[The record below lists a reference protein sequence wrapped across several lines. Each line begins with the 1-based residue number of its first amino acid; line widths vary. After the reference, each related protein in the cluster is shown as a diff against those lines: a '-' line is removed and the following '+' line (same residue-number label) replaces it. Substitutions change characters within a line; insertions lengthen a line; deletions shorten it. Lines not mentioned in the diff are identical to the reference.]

1 MRRSDVAPSL
11 RAYLLPVEG
20 QPHIV
25 AMAPP
30 PTPRR
35 LELDAP
41 AVAALGTA
49 ATALGE
55 LKGRLADR
63 SNVDLLTRTLARR
76 EAVHSSQIEGTRS
89 NLRDVL
95 AYEITRSAD
104 GSVPDVVVTE
114 RYVEALQRGLDA
126 VRERGRAGID
136 LELVCAM
143 HAQLMRDEPDDF
155 AKGQYRERQV
165 WIGGTARIEDA
176 TFVPA
181 PPARIE
187 PGMRE
192 LETSML
198 QYAPREDDVASLP
211 PLQQLAI
218 AHAQFET
225 IHPFL
230 DGNGRVGR
238 LLMPLILAAEGY
250 PPLYVSGALL
260 RNRTGYYDALNQVQL
275 RGNWSPWI
283 TLVSRA
289 VVECTRDAI
298 AIALDFDAMLANWQE
313 KLGSFRSDSVARRLA
328 PLLLGHPVVDA
339 ARVAQL
345 MDVSDRSAR
354 TGIDALV
361 EKGILSL
368 QGERKRNRVWEA
380 RALIDRLNRAPEQ
393 GSAPQR
399 QARLAV

>member
-11 RAYLLPVEG
+11 QAYLRPVEG
-20 QPHIV
+20 RPQVV

-35 LELDAP
+35 LDLDPP
-41 AVAALGTA
+41 AIAALGAA

-55 LKGRLADR
+55 LKGRLA
-63 SNVDLLTRTLARR
+63 SWPNVELLTRTLARR
-76 EAVHSSQIEGTRS
+76 EAVHSSQIEGTKAG
-89 NLRDVL
+89 LRDVL
-95 AYEITRSAD
+95 AYEVTRSVDA
-104 GSVPDVVVTE
+104 SVPDVVTTE
-114 RYVEALQRGLDA
+114 RYVEALQLGLDA

-136 LELVCAM
+136 LALVCAM
-143 HAQLMRDEPDDF
+143 HAHLMRDEPDDF
-155 AKGQYRERQV
+155 PKGKYRERQV

-181 PPARIE
+181 PPACIE

-192 LETSML
+192 LEVSML
-198 QYAPREDDVASLP
+198 QYAPREDEIASLP
-211 PLQQLAI
+211 PLQQFAI

-225 IHPFL
+225 IHPFV

-260 RNRTGYYDALNQVQL
+260 RNRAGYYDALNQVQV
-275 RGNWSPWI
+275 RGYWSPWI
-283 TLVSRA
+283 TLACRA
-289 VVECTRDAI
+289 VVESAQDVI
-298 AIALDFDAMLANWQE
+298 AIALDFDAILASWQE
-313 KLGSFRSDSVARRLA
+313 KLASFRSDSVARRLT

-339 ARVAQL
+339 TRVAQL

-361 EKGILSL
+361 DIGVLSL
-368 QGERKRNRVWEA
+368 QGERRRNRVWEA
-380 RALIDRLNRAPEQ
+380 RALIDRLNRSPEQ
-393 GSAPQR
+393 GSAIPR
-399 QARLAV
+399 R

>member
-1 MRRSDVAPSL
+1 MRRSDVAPL
-11 RAYLLPVEG
+11 LHAYLQPVDGLPHV
-20 QPHIV
+20 V

-35 LELDAP
+35 LELDAV

-49 ATALGE
+49 AIALGE
-55 LKGRLADR
+55 LKGRLAGR
-63 SNVDLLTRTLARR
+63 SNADLLTRTLARR
-76 EAVHSSQIEGTRS
+76 EAVQSSQIEGTTS
-89 NLRDVL
+89 GLRDIL
-95 AYEITRSAD
+95 AFEVTRSAD
-104 GSVPDVVVTE
+104 GSAPDVVVTE
-114 RYVEALQRGLDA
+114 RYVEALQLGLDA

-136 LELVCAM
+136 LHLVRAM
-143 HAQLMRDEPDDF
+143 HAQLMRDEPDDV
-155 AKGQYRERQV
+155 AKGRFRERQV

-181 PPARIE
+181 PPATIA

-198 QYAPREDDVASLP
+198 QYAPQEDEVASLP

-225 IHPFL
+225 IHPFV

-238 LLMPLILAAEGY
+238 LLMLAAEGY

-260 RNRTGYYDALNQVQL
+260 RNRKGYYQALNQVQL
-275 RGNWSPWI
+275 RGEWSPWI
-283 TLVSRA
+283 TLACRA
-289 VVECTRDAI
+289 VVESARDALGI
-298 AIALDFDAMLANWQE
+298 AQDFDAMLARWQE
-313 KLGSFRSDSVARRLA
+313 TLHAFRSDSVARRLA
-328 PLLLGHPVVDA
+328 PMLLGHPVVDA

-345 MDVSDRSAR
+345 MAVSDRSAR

-361 EKGILSL
+361 EHGVLSL

-380 RALIDRLNRAPEQ
+380 RALIDRLNRAPE
-393 GSAPQR
+393 
-399 QARLAV
+399 

>member
-1 MRRSDVAPSL
+1 MRRSEIAPSL
-11 RAYLLPVEG
+11 RAYLRPVEG
-20 QPHIV
+20 NLHVV

-35 LELDAP
+35 LELDTT
-41 AVAALGTA
+41 AVAALDAA

-55 LKGRLADR
+55 LKGSLAGR
-63 SNVDLLTRTLARR
+63 SNADLLTRTLARR
-76 EAVHSSQIEGTRS
+76 EAVQSSQIEGTKS
-89 NLRDVL
+89 DLRDVL
-95 AYEITRSAD
+95 AYEVTRSAD
-104 GSVPDVVVTE
+104 GSAPDVVVTE
-114 RYVEALQRGLDA
+114 RYVEALQLGLDA

-143 HAQLMRDEPDDF
+143 HAQLMRDEPDPF
-155 AKGQYRERQV
+155 PKGHYRERQA

-176 TFVPA
+176 IFVPA
-181 PPARIE
+181 PPAKIE

-225 IHPFL
+225 IHPFV

-283 TLVSRA
+283 TLACRA
-289 VVECTRDAI
+289 VVESTRDAI
-298 AIALDFDAMLANWQE
+298 AIALDFDAMLASWQA
-313 KLGSFRSDSVARRLA
+313 KLDSFRSDSVARRLA

-361 EKGILSL
+361 EKGILAL

-380 RALIDRLNRAPEQ
+380 RALIDRLNRAP
-393 GSAPQR
+393 A
-399 QARLAV
+399 

>member
-11 RAYLLPVEG
+11 RAYLQPIEG
-20 QPHIV
+20 LPHIV
-25 AMAPP
+25 AMVPP

-35 LELDAP
+35 LDLDES
-41 AVAALGTA
+41 AVAALGSG

-55 LKGRLADR
+55 LKGRLAGR
-63 SNVDLLTRTLARR
+63 PNMDLLTRTLARR
-76 EAVHSSQIEGTRS
+76 EAVQSSQIEGTKS

-95 AYEITRSAD
+95 AYEVTRSAD
-104 GSVPDVVVTE
+104 GSAPDVVITE
-114 RYVEALQRGLDA
+114 RYVEALQLGLDA
-126 VRERGRAGID
+126 VRGRGRAGID
-136 LELVCAM
+136 LDLVCAM
-143 HAQLMRDEPDDF
+143 HARLMRDEPDDF
-155 AKGQYRERQV
+155 PKGQYRERQV
-165 WIGGTARIEDA
+165 WIGGSARIEDA
-176 TFVPA
+176 SFVPA
-181 PPARIE
+181 PPARIG

-198 QYAPREDDVASLP
+198 QYAPREDEVATLP

-260 RNRTGYYDALNQVQL
+260 RNRDGYYDALSRVQL
-275 RGNWSPWI
+275 RGDWSPWI
-283 TLVSRA
+283 TLACRA
-289 VVECTRDAI
+289 VVESTRDTI
-298 AIALDFDAMLANWQE
+298 AIARDFDAMLANWQE
-313 KLGSFRSDSVARRLA
+313 RLDSFRSDSVARRLA
-328 PLLLGHPVVDA
+328 PMLLGHPVVDA

-361 EKGILSL
+361 DKGILSL
-368 QGERKRNRVWEA
+368 QGQRKRNRVWEA
-380 RALIDRLNRAPEQ
+380 RALIDRLNRAP
-393 GSAPQR
+393 
-399 QARLAV
+399 

>member
-1 MRRSDVAPSL
+1 MRRSDVAPCL
-11 RAYLLPVEG
+11 RAYLQPVEG

-35 LELDAP
+35 LDLDAT
-41 AVAALGTA
+41 AVAALDAG

-76 EAVHSSQIEGTRS
+76 EAVQSSQIEGTKS
-89 NLRDVL
+89 DLRDVL
-95 AYEITRSAD
+95 AYEVTRSAD
-104 GSVPDVVVTE
+104 GSAPDVVVTE
-114 RYVEALQRGLDA
+114 RYVEALQLGLDA

-136 LELVCAM
+136 LKLVCAM
-143 HAQLMRDEPDDF
+143 HAQLMQDEPDDF
-155 AKGQYRERQV
+155 PKGQYRERQV
-165 WIGGTARIEDA
+165 WIGGSARIEDA
-176 TFVPA
+176 AFVPA
-181 PPARIE
+181 PPGKIE
-187 PGMRE
+187 SGMCE
-192 LETSML
+192 LETTML
-198 QYAPREDDVASLP
+198 QYAPWEDDVARLP
-211 PLQQLAI
+211 PLQQLMI

-225 IHPFL
+225 IHPFV

-250 PPLYVSGALL
+250 PPLYVSGSLL
-260 RNRTGYYDALNQVQL
+260 RNRAGYYDALNEVQL
-275 RGNWSPWI
+275 RGDWSPWI
-283 TLVSRA
+283 TLACRA
-289 VVECTRDAI
+289 VVESARNAI
-298 AIALDFDAMLANWQE
+298 AIALDFDAMLASWQE
-313 KLGSFRSDSVARRLA
+313 KLDSFRSDSVARRLA
-328 PLLLGHPVVDA
+328 PMLLGHPVVDA
-339 ARVAQL
+339 ASVAQL

-380 RALIDRLNRAPEQ
+380 RALIDRLNRAPEL
-393 GSAPQR
+393 GGALQR
-399 QARLAV
+399 RKQ

>member
-11 RAYLLPVEG
+11 RAYLQPVEG
-20 QPHIV
+20 YPNVV

-35 LELDAP
+35 LKLDAT
-41 AVAALGTA
+41 AVAALNIA

-55 LKGRLADR
+55 LKGRLAGR
-63 SNVDLLTRTLARR
+63 SNLDLLTRTLARR
-76 EAVHSSQIEGTRS
+76 EAVQSSQIEGTKS
-89 NLRDVL
+89 GLRDVL

-104 GSVPDVVVTE
+104 GSAPDVVVTE
-114 RYVEALQRGLDA
+114 RYVEALQLGLDA
-126 VRERGRAGID
+126 VHGSGRVGIN
-136 LELVCAM
+136 LKLVCAM
-143 HAQLMRDEPDDF
+143 HAQLMRDEADDF
-155 AKGQYRERQV
+155 PKGHYRERHV

-176 TFVPA
+176 IFVPA
-181 PPARIE
+181 PPASIE

-192 LETSML
+192 LEARML
-198 QYAPREDDVASLP
+198 QYAPQEDDAASLP

-225 IHPFL
+225 IHPFV

-260 RNRTGYYDALNQVQL
+260 RNRTGYYNALNQVQL

-283 TLVSRA
+283 TLICRA
-289 VVECTRDAI
+289 VAESTRDAI
-298 AIALDFDAMLANWQE
+298 AIALDFDALLASWQE
-313 KLGSFRSDSVARRLA
+313 KLISYRSDSVARRLA

-339 ARVAQL
+339 VRVAQL

-361 EKGILSL
+361 EVGILSL
-368 QGERKRNRVWEA
+368 QSEAKRNRVWEA
-380 RALIDRLNRAPEQ
+380 RTLIDRLNRAP
-393 GSAPQR
+393 GH
-399 QARLAV
+399 